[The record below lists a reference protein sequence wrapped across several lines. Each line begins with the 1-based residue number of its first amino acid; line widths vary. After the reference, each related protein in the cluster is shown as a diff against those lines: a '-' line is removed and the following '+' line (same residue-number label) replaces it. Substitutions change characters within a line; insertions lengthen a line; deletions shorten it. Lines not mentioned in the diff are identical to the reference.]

1 STLHPGLPPNM
12 QQPGAVVFINPTE
25 LRQGGDPRQWWQY
38 LPGANWR
45 HPAGPGSSIDRREA
59 YPVVAVTLA
68 DAQAY
73 ARWAGRSLPTE
84 REWEWAARAAQPA
97 GLSVAA
103 PGPPSPAESAAQ
115 PAQANTWQG
124 FFPLNN
130 QASDGFSGLAPVGCF
145 AANRFGLHDMIGNV
159 WELTADVYSED
170 HSGPDKNPARWPGA
184 PGFLRG
190 RPYRQKQNCRPVPRP
205 CRAADRRWV
214 ARGRRCALRESLV

>member
-1 STLHPGLPPNM
+1 
-12 QQPGAVVFINPTE
+12 
-25 LRQGGDPRQWWQY
+25 GDPRQWWQY

-124 FFPLNN
+124 FFPLELR
-130 QASDGFSGLAPVGCF
+130 QGGASWHRAGTATIGVG
-145 AANRFGLHDMIGNV
+145 RH
-159 WELTADVYSED
+159 
-170 HSGPDKNPARWPGA
+170 PGA
-184 PGFLRG
+184 
-190 RPYRQKQNCRPVPRP
+190 
-205 CRAADRRWV
+205 
-214 ARGRRCALRESLV
+214 ARSG